1 MATAT
6 HEKKVSDMTVGEL
19 TAIIRDTVMEA
30 TDPEAIRETIEILGD
45 KKLTSQIK
53 ASRKAYKSGE
63 KGRFVSLSDIKK

>member
-30 TDPEAIRETIEILGD
+30 TDPEAIRETIEILAD

-53 ASRKAYKSGE
+53 SSRKAYKSGD